1 MEILEKGARS
11 LGLELTPEQL
21 DRFQLYRE
29 ELVAWN
35 RRVNLTSITGYED
48 IQARHFLDS
57 LTVFLAW
64 PEKETSARTSII
76 DIGTGCGMPG
86 IALKIACPEIRLALL
101 EATRKKVDF
110 LEYIVGRIKLDGVE
124 VIHNRAE
131 NAARISRYR
140 EEFEIVVSRAV
151 APLASLSELA
161 IPFCRVG
168 GRVIALKKG
177 DLTLEL
183 AQAEKAIRLVGGR
196 LNEVKPIETD
206 MLPERR
212 SLIIIDKVAPTP
224 NLYPRRAGMASKRPL
239 V

>member
-11 LGLELTPEQL
+11 LGFELTPEQL

-35 RRVNLTSITGYED
+35 RRINLTSITGYED
-48 IQARHFLDS
+48 VQARHFLDS
-57 LTVFLAW
+57 LTIFLAW
-64 PEKETSARTSII
+64 PEKETSAQTSII

-101 EATRKKVDF
+101 EATRKKVEF
-110 LEYIVGRIKLDGVE
+110 LDHIIGRLKLDGVE

-131 NAARISRYR
+131 DAARISRYR
-140 EEFEIVVSRAV
+140 GGFEIVVSRAV
-151 APLASLSELA
+151 APLVSLSELA
-161 IPFCRVG
+161 LPFCRVG
-168 GRVIALKKG
+168 GRFIALKKG
-177 DLTLEL
+177 DLTREL
-183 AQAEKAIRLVGGR
+183 ARAERAIRLTGGILR
-196 LNEVKPIETD
+196 EVKPVEID

-212 SLIIIDKVAPTP
+212 RLIIIDKGSPTP